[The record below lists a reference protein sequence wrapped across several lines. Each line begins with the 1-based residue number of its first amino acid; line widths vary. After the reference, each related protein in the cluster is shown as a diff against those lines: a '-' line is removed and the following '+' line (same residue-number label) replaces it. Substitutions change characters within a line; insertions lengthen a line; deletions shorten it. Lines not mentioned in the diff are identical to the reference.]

1 MKILVW
7 TGVKVGDGSF
17 HYRINAPLS
26 EARFQG
32 LVEWSFSEHLDE
44 RLIEGIDVLVVQRL
58 LTPHHIEAI
67 EMIRENWP
75 RITIVSEYD
84 DDMLSTRPDNP
95 AFHQG
100 QEDPAA
106 AYAYYQQE
114 VVPALRRGLDVVDR
128 ITVST
133 PTLQARLQAE
143 TSTPV
148 DCLPNTVDPVLFDVP
163 APRRGEGEQLRVG
176 WAGSA
181 THDID
186 WRNAATGVRKG
197 LARGRAHLTLMGAD
211 YRFMLGVKDASF
223 VGWAHA
229 MDEYYLQ
236 LTTWHV
242 ALAPLADDRFNRAKS
257 PVKALEAGALGL
269 PIVASHAGPY
279 PDLVIDGE
287 TGFLCRSSADWERAL
302 RTLAFDE
309 DARVAMGE
317 RAREHVRFFNTV
329 DWAPRWVES
338 YRKAMAANLAA
349 V

>member
-44 RLIEGIDVLVVQRL
+44 KLIEGIDVLVVQRM
-58 LTPHHIEAI
+58 LTPHHVEAI

-100 QEDPAA
+100 QTDPAA
-106 AYAYYQQE
+106 AYAYYQRE
-114 VVPALRRGLDVVDR
+114 VIPALRRGLDVVDR
-128 ITVST
+128 VTVST
-133 PTLQARLQAE
+133 PVLQARLQAE

-148 DCLPNTVDPVLFDVP
+148 DCLPNTVDPVLFEVP
-163 APRRGEGEQLRVG
+163 APRRADGEQLRVG

-181 THDID
+181 THDVD
-186 WRNAATGVRKG
+186 WRDAATGVRKG
-197 LARGRAHLTLMGAD
+197 LARGRAHLAMMGAD

-223 VGWAHA
+223 VPWAHA

-242 ALAPLADDRFNRAKS
+242 ALAPLADDPFNRSKS
-257 PVKALEAGALGL
+257 AVKALEAGALGL

-279 PDLVIDGE
+279 PDLVVDGE
-287 TGFLCRSSADWERAL
+287 TGFLCRSNADWERAL
-302 RTLAFDE
+302 RVLAFDE
-309 DARVAMGE
+309 DARVAMGAK
-317 RAREHVRFFNTV
+317 AREHVRSLNTA

-338 YRKAMAANLAA
+338 YRQAMATNLAA